1 MISKIWHKCKDFS
14 DLTGRTTVEVGKLHT
29 FTPDYKILHMKSTI
43 ATAILIMACTI
54 ILPAQHLNVLIDEYG
69 SWTQPEEPS
78 IIINPK
84 NTDHMVGGAN
94 IDNVYYSTD
103 GGYTWETDVM
113 TSTYGVWG
121 DPVLIVDTSG
131 AYYFFHLS
139 NPSQGNWIDRIVC
152 QKKDTIGG
160 AWNNG
165 TYMGLNGTKAQDKEW
180 AVVDI
185 TNNNIYVTW
194 TQFDDYGSSDPNDR
208 SDIMFSKST
217 DGGATW
223 SDALRINE
231 VSGDCI
237 DDDNTVEGAVPAVG
251 PNGEIYVVWAGP
263 EGLVFDRSPDQGETW
278 LEEDIYV
285 GPFPEGWAYNI
296 PGISRCNGLPVTKC
310 DLSGGP
316 HHGTIYVNW
325 TDQRN
330 GADDTDVWLCKS
342 TDGGDTWSEAV
353 RVNDDPPGKQQ
364 FFTWMDI
371 DQVTGYLYFVFYDR
385 RNYDNNNT
393 DVYMAVSRDGGG
405 SFINFRVS
413 ESPFLPYAST
423 FFGDYTNVSAYDN
436 VIRPIWARLEG
447 SDLSIWTAII
457 DPFIVGVGE
466 EAPSLLSLEQ
476 NYPNPFSES
485 TVISFKLIEMTEI
498 SLRVYD
504 VYGRQVASIHD
515 HEQIRAGKH
524 TRVFHPEEHGL
535 SPGMYYFSLESNNR
549 TMKKKMIF
557 VR

>member
-1 MISKIWHKCKDFS
+1 
-14 DLTGRTTVEVGKLHT
+14 
-29 FTPDYKILHMKSTI
+29 MKNVIT
-43 ATAILIMACTI
+43 TAILIIACTI

-84 NTDHMVGGAN
+84 NTNHMVGGAN

-113 TSTYGVWG
+113 SSTYGVWG

-160 AWNNG
+160 TWNNG
-165 TYMGLNGTKAQDKEW
+165 TYMGLNGTRAQDKEW
-180 AVVDI
+180 AIVDI

-194 TQFDDYGSSDPNDR
+194 TQFDDYGSNDPNDK

-223 SDALRINE
+223 SDALRINKI
-231 VSGDCI
+231 SGDCI

-251 PNGEIYVVWAGP
+251 PDGEIYVVWAGP
-263 EGLVFDRSPDQGETW
+263 EGLVFDRSLDQGETW

-330 GADDTDVWLCKS
+330 GTDDTDVWLCKS
-342 TDGGDTWSEAV
+342 TDGGDTWSDAV

-364 FFTWMDI
+364 FFTWMDV

-385 RNYDNNNT
+385 RNYDNSNT

-413 ESPFLPYAST
+413 ESPFLPFAST

-447 SDLSIWTAII
+447 SDLSIWTAIV
-457 DPFIVGVGE
+457 DPFTVGVDE
-466 EAPSLLSLEQ
+466 EIPSLLSLEQ

-515 HEQIRAGKH
+515 REQIRAGKH